1 MNFQHQEA
9 FGSAKLVWLSPT
21 LQSDFSPWNSEWSIT
36 IRDQNSLCTI

>member
-1 MNFQHQEA
+1 MNFQRQEA

-21 LQSDFSPWNSEWSIT
+21 LHSDFSPWNSEWSIT